1 MIKIRRYEKNRLMN
15 EDSLSIHIDCTKKYE
30 FFTISSKIAKGPNGV
45 RLRGKTILKT
55 KKFDARATAPNSVRS
70 TVSLSNQVD
79 MTNKNRTIIRK
90 TRICVDY
97 ICNGYSI
104 VWFSIF
110 NIDIVCSTRFN
121 LGIPL

>member
-45 RLRGKTILKT
+45 RLRGKTILKI
-55 KKFDARATAPNSVRS
+55 KKSDDQLTATNSVRS
-70 TVSLSNQVD
+70 TVSLSNQID
-79 MTNKNRTIIRK
+79 MTNKNRTTIRK
-90 TRICVDY
+90 TRVCIDY
-97 ICNGYSI
+97 ICNGYGI

-110 NIDIVCSTRFN
+110 NIDVVCSTRFN